1 MTMSLRTLRAFVA
14 DQTPLNVPRDMTVT
28 EVAVRMKAEAKG
40 AVMVVEG
47 SRLIGI
53 FTERDALY
61 RVVAARRDPATTPVG
76 AVMTRDPQ
84 TIHPDRPFVD
94 ALRMMH
100 EGHYRHMPVV
110 EDGRP
115 LGMVSSRDALAPEL
129 HQLREHLEQHAV
141 DRE

>member
-1 MTMSLRTLRAFVA
+1 MRCFGWS
-14 DQTPLNVPRDMTVT
+14 
-28 EVAVRMKAEAKG
+28 
-40 AVMVVEG
+40 
-47 SRLIGI
+47 
-53 FTERDALY
+53 
-61 RVVAARRDPATTPVG
+61 ARRDPMTTQVG

-84 TIHPDRPFVD
+84 TIHPDRPFVE

>member
-1 MTMSLRTLRAFVA
+1 MSLRTLRAFVA

-28 EVAVRMKAEAKG
+28 DVALRMKAEGKG

-53 FTERDALY
+53 FTERDALI
-61 RVVAARRDPATTPVG
+61 RVVAARRDPTTTPVS

-84 TIHPDRPFVD
+84 TIHPDRPFVE

-129 HQLREHLEQHAV
+129 HQLREHLEQHAA